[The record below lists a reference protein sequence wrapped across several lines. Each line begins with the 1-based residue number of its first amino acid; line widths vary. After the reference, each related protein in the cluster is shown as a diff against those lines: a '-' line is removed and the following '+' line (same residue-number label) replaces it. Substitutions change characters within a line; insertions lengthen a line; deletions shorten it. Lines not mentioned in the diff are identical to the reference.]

1 MLKLKEVVGYWV
13 NFIRRAMDACQSSY
27 QLSRIIHKWE
37 HCYINGPGYFT
48 YPNIELGEGVYIGKD
63 CTLMCSD
70 SKIKIGDNVVFGP
83 HVFVIAGNHRF
94 DVVGTP
100 LKFVHTKRPE
110 DDKDIIIGEECWIGA
125 NTIILNGS
133 VIGRG
138 CIIGAGAIVTKEIP
152 PYSIFTNKGIRPRFC
167 KTDILEHEWR
177 LYNRNYYDE
186 DD

>member
-27 QLSRIIHKWE
+27 QLSRIIHKGE
-37 HCYINGPGYFT
+37 HCDINGPGYFT

-100 LKFVHTKRPE
+100 LKVVHTNRP
-110 DDKDIIIGEECWIGA
+110 